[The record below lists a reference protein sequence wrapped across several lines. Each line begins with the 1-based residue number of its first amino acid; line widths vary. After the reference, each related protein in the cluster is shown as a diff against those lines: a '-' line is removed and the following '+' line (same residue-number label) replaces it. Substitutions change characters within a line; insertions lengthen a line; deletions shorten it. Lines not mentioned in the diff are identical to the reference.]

1 MEGRSQVMEDFV
13 EWVKVS
19 EFKFKYTEKLF
30 KKKKKSEM
38 IRFVFLND
46 YSVVFLEI
54 Y

>member
-1 MEGRSQVMEDFV
+1 MEDFV

-19 EFKFKYTEKLF
+19 EFKFKYTEKLLKE
-30 KKKKKSEM
+30 KKRSEV

-46 YSVVFLEI
+46 YSVVFLEV